1 MGPIPRD
8 LQPNAID
15 HFFAVMMGVAM
26 ALLVLLFIIIV
37 RYEVRNASWI
47 RRGLRAGNENWFI
60 LSYGTGMRVAH
71 VDPDGVSVG
80 DQEVTWAVE

>member
-1 MGPIPRD
+1 MAPTPRD
-8 LQPNAID
+8 LEPNAID
-15 HFFAVMMGVAM
+15 HFFTVMMALAVA
-26 ALLVLLFIIIV
+26 LIVLLFIIIV
-37 RYEVRNASWI
+37 RYERRNASWI

-80 DQEVTWAVE
+80 YGEVT